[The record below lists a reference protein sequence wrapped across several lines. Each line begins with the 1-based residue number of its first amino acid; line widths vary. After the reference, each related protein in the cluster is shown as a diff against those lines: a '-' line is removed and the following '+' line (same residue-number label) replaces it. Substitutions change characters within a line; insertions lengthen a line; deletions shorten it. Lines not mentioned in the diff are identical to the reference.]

1 MFLFAYYR
9 DYCHMNLAL
18 IVALAP
24 TSLVTKQSQNN
35 HQNKLGFNFKWK
47 EQWHAIMVVC
57 KFYQSWSFQV
67 CFVELKI

>member
-9 DYCHMNLAL
+9 DYCYMNLAL

-47 EQWHAIMVVC
+47 E
-57 KFYQSWSFQV
+57 
-67 CFVELKI
+67 